1 MTRHTEMTRRTPAAN
16 APAPPPASTPTST
29 PTPAPASTPASTPA
43 PARARMRDAD
53 AMAVTAFVLGLVGLL
68 VMNIVLGPVAVVLGS
83 LALWRRT
90 SRPGRARL
98 GIALGVA
105 DLVILATLVSAD
117 HTWSWSLT

>member
-1 MTRHTEMTRRTPAAN
+1 MTPRTAAVT
-16 APAPPPASTPTST
+16 APAP
-29 PTPAPASTPASTPA
+29 APAPA
-43 PARARMRDAD
+43 PARRRDAD

-83 LALWRRT
+83 LALRRRT

-98 GIALGVA
+98 GIVLGVA
-105 DLVILATLVSAD
+105 DLVVLAALVSAD

>member
-1 MTRHTEMTRRTPAAN
+1 MTPRTEMTPRTPAKN
-16 APAPPPASTPTST
+16 APAPV
-29 PTPAPASTPASTPA
+29 PTPAPAPTSA
-43 PARARMRDAD
+43 PARARTRDAD

-105 DLVILATLVSAD
+105 DLVVLATLVSAD

>member
-1 MTRHTEMTRRTPAAN
+1 MTPRTAAAT
-16 APAPPPASTPTST
+16 APAPAQ
-29 PTPAPASTPASTPA
+29 APAPA
-43 PARARMRDAD
+43 PARRRDAD

-98 GIALGVA
+98 GIVLGVA
-105 DLVILATLVSAD
+105 DLVVLAALVSAD